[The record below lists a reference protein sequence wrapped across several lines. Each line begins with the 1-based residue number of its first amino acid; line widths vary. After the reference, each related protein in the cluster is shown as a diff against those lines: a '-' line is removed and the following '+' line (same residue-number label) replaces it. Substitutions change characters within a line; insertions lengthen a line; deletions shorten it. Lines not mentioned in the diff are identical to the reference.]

1 VKGEVEAA
9 VSLHESWE
17 VAGTSH
23 WRDASMHKAA
33 RMAIDRL
40 ISRVLSSKVQY
51 QRIPIFYFIRI

>member
-1 VKGEVEAA
+1 LKLKSASHEPLEV
-9 VSLHESWE
+9 V
-17 VAGTSH
+17 GTSH

-51 QRIPIFYFIRI
+51 QRVPIIYFIRT